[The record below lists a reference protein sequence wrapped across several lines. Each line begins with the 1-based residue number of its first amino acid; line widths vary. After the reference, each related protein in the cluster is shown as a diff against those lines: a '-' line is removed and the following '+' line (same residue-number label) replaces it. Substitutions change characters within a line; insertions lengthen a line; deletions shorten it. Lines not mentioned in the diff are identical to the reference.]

1 MKQKWENCN
10 DTSVSNL
17 ELKSTKLPWP
27 DPQRDQQWKYPQ
39 SLHCNQIKYINE
51 RNFIGFGED
60 D

>member
-39 SLHCNQIKYINE
+39 SLHWNQIK
-51 RNFIGFGED
+51 
-60 D
+60 